1 VKKYTAPELEV
12 KISSLKVVMLESDVE
27 LDMGDLDLPLKD

>member
-1 VKKYTAPELEV
+1 MKKYTAPELEV

-27 LDMGDLDLPLKD
+27 LDMGELNLSLK